1 MLIKRTITNRDFYT
15 KENDFTILSV
25 IPYVEVNKVILK
37 VLGEHDFTKSGQL
50 ILFRTL
56 DDGDYFKET
65 FEVTSCSIDKK
76 SGITTITI
84 KYNNLFQYFLQ
95 PSSINRDKIYCCEG
109 AESYIGTELVFS
121 NKKHICIYDR
131 GIIDIKRNLNCE
143 QTFSDLGDNFC
154 NGYVLYDNKIL
165 YYVSENS
172 ADELNIMT
180 HKLIYDNVEYDTI
193 VPFSMN
199 GYDNR
204 IFMLILD
211 DGNVEFDINKNFIV
225 RDCRFFEEIGGEWSV
240 HPNTVVRTIKNTIN
254 ISLPLSSEFNNNLYH
269 SQLLE
274 DYADEIKDSYVV
286 KPLDYEKT
294 MFSGVYYNEDGCF
307 DLNSIRFN
315 IFLRKRHFFEDTME
329 WKLAKS
335 YTEKETDS
343 EGKLID
349 IEKWEE
355 DEDAYWNSYVYDEYG
370 NGDVLYSGRTMTSG
384 DLLGDLGFDD
394 NDALN
399 QNKRLGKT
407 FIRLLFFD
415 SKDRATQTLLYY
427 STIFINTV
435 DLYSKYINN
444 ITTHQMFEKD
454 VKEYVYNTIE
464 DVNLR
469 EKTQLSCNFTCYS
482 KYNMTGSSEGYYIY
496 LFPSLIESLK
506 DENGESEIYMRVE
519 FNHAKYGKTI
529 PMVEIPAEGDGEP
542 GKPRINYTEVIR
554 WEDGKT
560 KIVTDL
566 RTLYDNMYIPI
577 KIKYCHQKKGYVW
590 YFSQDKGNNP
600 IFNLWEPKIR

>member
-1 MLIKRTITNRDFYT
+1 MLIKRIITNKDFYT
-15 KENDFTILSV
+15 EESDLTILSATLR
-25 IPYVEVNKVILK
+25 IDDSEVILE
-37 VLGEHDFTKSGQL
+37 VLGEHDFTESGRL
-50 ILFRTL
+50 VLFRKL
-56 DDGDYFKET
+56 DDGDYFEEV
-65 FEVTSCSIDKK
+65 FEVISCSINKET
-76 SGITTITI
+76 GITTITI
-84 KYNNLFQYFLQ
+84 KYYNLFQYFLE
-95 PSSINRDKIYCCEG
+95 PSSINKNKLYCCENG
-109 AESYIGTELVFS
+109 ESYVGTELVFS

-131 GIIDIKRNLNCE
+131 GVIDIKHSLNCT

-154 NGYVLYDNKIL
+154 NGYVLYNNRIL

-172 ADELNIMT
+172 GDELNIST
-180 HKLIYDNVEYDTI
+180 HKLIYENTEYDTI
-193 VPFSMN
+193 IPFSVN

-204 IFMLILD
+204 VFMLILH
-211 DGNVEFDINKNFIV
+211 DGDIDFDINKNFIIK
-225 RDCRFFEEIGGEWSV
+225 DCRFFEEIGGELSL
-240 HPNTVVRTIKNTIN
+240 HPNTVVRAIKRTLN
-254 ISLPLSSEFNNNLYH
+254 IDLSLSSDFNNNLYH

-274 DYADEIKDSYVV
+274 DYIDEIKDSYVV

-294 MFSGVYYNEDGCF
+294 MFTGVYYNEDGCF

-315 IFLRKRHFFEDTME
+315 IFLRKRHFFENTME
-329 WKLAKS
+329 WKLAS
-335 YTEKETDS
+335 QSADDT
-343 EGKLID
+343 
-349 IEKWEE
+349 WFE
-355 DEDAYWNSYVYDEYG
+355 DEDAYWNSYTYENSVG
-370 NGDVLYSGRTMTSG
+370 FWLYSGRTMTTG

-444 ITTHQMFEKD
+444 ITTHASFNDGVE
-454 VKEYVYNTIE
+454 EYVYNTIE
-464 DVNLR
+464 NENLR

-482 KYNMTGSSEGYYIY
+482 KYNMSGSSEGYYIY

-506 DENGESEIYMRVE
+506 DENGESQIYMRVE

-529 PMVEIPAEGDGEP
+529 PMIEVPI
-542 GKPRINYTEVIR
+542 PRINYTEQIDWDR
-554 WEDGKT
+554 GE
-560 KIVTDL
+560 KIVTNL
-566 RTLYDNMYIPI
+566 KELYDNMYIPI
-577 KIKYCHQKKGYVW
+577 KIKYCQQKKAYVW
-590 YFSQDKGNNP
+590 YFSEDKGNNP